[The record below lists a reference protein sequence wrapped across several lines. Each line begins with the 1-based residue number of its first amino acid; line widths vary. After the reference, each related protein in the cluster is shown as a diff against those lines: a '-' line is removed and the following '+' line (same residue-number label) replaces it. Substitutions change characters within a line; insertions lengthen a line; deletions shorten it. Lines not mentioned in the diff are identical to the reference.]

1 MINNLPVEVAIAILP
16 RDGKFLMQL
25 RDNIPTILYPGLW
38 GLFGGHIEAGETPEI
53 AVKREVLEEIGYQ
66 ITNPQKFGCYSD
78 ARVTRHVFYAPL
90 TVEIDRLV
98 LSEGWDLGLITPDQI
113 TAGFAYS
120 PIAKE
125 ERPIGIM
132 HQQIMTEFME
142 WWGSE

>member
-78 ARVTRHVFYAPL
+78 NNVIRHVFYAPL

-98 LSEGWDLGLITPDQI
+98 LSEGWDFGLITPVQI
-113 TAGFAYS
+113 AAGFAYS

-125 ERPIGIM
+125 ERPIGIV